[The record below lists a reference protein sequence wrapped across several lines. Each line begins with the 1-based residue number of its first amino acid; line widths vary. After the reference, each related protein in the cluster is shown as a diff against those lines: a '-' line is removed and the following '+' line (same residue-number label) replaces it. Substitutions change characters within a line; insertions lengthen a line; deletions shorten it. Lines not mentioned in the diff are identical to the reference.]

1 MLPAAS
7 SATLRGSFN
16 FALVAGPPSP
26 EKPLVPLPA
35 MVLMTPVVETL
46 RIRLLLSG
54 K

>member
-1 MLPAAS
+1 
-7 SATLRGSFN
+7 
-16 FALVAGPPSP
+16 
-26 EKPLVPLPA
+26 VPLPA